1 MEMTLTF
8 HSRDISDKLLYT
20 ATEACQ
26 IIFGDSKKSTMNRM
40 YRMLNDGAIDAE
52 RVGGT
57 WFISRKTLVELYG
70 RENTL

>member
-1 MEMTLTF
+1 MTF

-57 WFISRKTLVELYG
+57 WFISAFAAQGYPIAVHDPT
-70 RENTL
+70 TT